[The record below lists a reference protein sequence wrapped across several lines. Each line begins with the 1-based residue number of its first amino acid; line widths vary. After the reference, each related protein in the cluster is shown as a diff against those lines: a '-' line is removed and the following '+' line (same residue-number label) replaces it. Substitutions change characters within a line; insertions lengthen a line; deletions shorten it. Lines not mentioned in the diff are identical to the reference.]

1 VKAGPSEQPAF
12 ATGPK
17 DDRCLDFG
25 SKVDAGVEDG
35 VLAEGERLDFAVA
48 DEGGARFALH
58 DRAGYEFYGLVVAI
72 FAGGLDAGFLELLDD
87 AGFGPARARAAGI
100 APSMLSSARTL
111 TWSLIRGKKFC
122 LRSAPPFFSKD

>member
-25 SKVDAGVEDG
+25 SKVDAGIEDG

-48 DEGGARFALH
+48 DEGGARFASPRSCGILIL
-58 DRAGYEFYGLVVAI
+58 RAGSGHLCRR
-72 FAGGLDAGFLELLDD
+72 LDAGFLELLDD
-87 AGFGPARARAAGI
+87 VGFGLGAGPGCRYRAFHAVIGEDVDVVAYQRKEI
-100 APSMLSSARTL
+100 LP
-111 TWSLIRGKKFC
+111 
-122 LRSAPPFFSKD
+122 